1 MAPPRDDSDEED
13 ELDDE
18 LEDDG
23 DVSEK
28 SWLYAL
34 TPRGCSRSISNSLAQ
49 CSPATTQFCSQNGIP
64 TPPLDFRADGKRK
77 KLKAEQ
83 RSKIRFLINHLRQ
96 EFRESVAIIF
106 DRDVETLRKIVNG
119 DYDKCQDQLAA
130 DQQWFNNDEFIRSF
144 SPILDR
150 KKIARCQD
158 LLRVVQRSVG
168 RRASVSHP
176 STYSGQLR
184 SKRGRDESES
194 ERETNGSPNSQT
206 ATGTKAASNSQ
217 STGFGSSQTQAR
229 SERAQ
234 KRVRFTTGDNVEGVG
249 NDVAARLERRTGKMR
264 EHPEE
269 TNEKGGK
276 GTSSRLASTSAVVS
290 IPPTPPS
297 VPFTWN
303 RTLTQ
308 PPSSSR
314 GPPSSR
320 SASSSRLEPSV
331 ATPPPANP
339 TSTRVDHDDA
349 WDEEWLRELLRRH
362 RFECDI
368 LVNALR
374 VAQVHRIHIEH
385 MMHSNGYGLEKI
397 EGWLRKALPDHLA
410 DSYVLTLVEIIWEEK
425 LKLNSE

>member
-1 MAPPRDDSDEED
+1 MCIAPISGLRYQRNPFNGHSRRQCKEE
-13 ELDDE
+13 
-18 LEDDG
+18 
-23 DVSEK
+23 
-28 SWLYAL
+28 
-34 TPRGCSRSISNSLAQ
+34 
-49 CSPATTQFCSQNGIP
+49 
-64 TPPLDFRADGKRK
+64 
-77 KLKAEQ
+77 
-83 RSKIRFLINHLRQ
+83 
-96 EFRESVAIIF
+96 
-106 DRDVETLRKIVNG
+106 
-119 DYDKCQDQLAA
+119 
-130 DQQWFNNDEFIRSF
+130 
-144 SPILDR
+144 
-150 KKIARCQD
+150 
-158 LLRVVQRSVG
+158 
-168 RRASVSHP
+168 
-176 STYSGQLR
+176 
-184 SKRGRDESES
+184 
-194 ERETNGSPNSQT
+194 NSQT

-229 SERAQ
+229 SE
-234 KRVRFTTGDNVEGVG
+234 RVRFTTGDNVEGVG